1 VRVDGR
7 RTKKLIVAF
16 HFQSSDHFL
25 VAGGAAWRCDECR
38 RQRLEAR
45 RRCGWLPAERRGARR
60 IVWARGRVAAEECP
74 KSLVTPQS
82 LEWIEKFLTW
92 KFAGARAVEH
102 LPARDADA
110 ILILEREWRDGQQ
123 QSTD

>member
-1 VRVDGR
+1 M
-7 RTKKLIVAF
+7 VAF
-16 HFQSSDHFL
+16 HFQSSDHF
-25 VAGGAAWRCDECR
+25 VETGGAAWRCDECR

-45 RRCGWLPAERRGARR
+45 RRCGWLSEERRGGRR

-82 LEWIEKFLTW
+82 LEWIEKFLSW
-92 KFAGARAVEH
+92 KFAGARALDD

-110 ILILEREWRDGQQ
+110 FLLMEREWRDGQQ
-123 QSTD
+123 QQSTN